1 MDLMRVLKN
10 VITNP
15 PYPSS
20 WATLYLAQNRCVR
33 ILTSHFRGVACST
46 QDIHAQ
52 IREKLAVFA
61 LQYTVGLAWIL

>member
-20 WATLYLAQNRCVR
+20 WATLYLAQNRWVSCSVHTD
-33 ILTSHFRGVACST
+33 ISFPWCGVLYSGHPYT
-46 QDIHAQ
+46 DQ
-52 IREKLAVFA
+52 RE
-61 LQYTVGLAWIL
+61 AWVHLHSSVL